1 MSEKSA
7 MNVDL
12 RDVQEKVEDGMQSA
26 KNTGRKVVLASVG
39 VWGLA
44 YDKAQELWGA
54 GMSMVDKA
62 ERRGEVIEQ
71 DFGRRFNRMQEQVQE
86 QPQVKKVVDV
96 VEDGYD
102 AVSKNA
108 KTVVAEVEKFLGQ
121 FQPKAEEAM
130 QDVAIEVENLMEAVI
145 PGYDEMAA
153 KDIIAQLPGM
163 PKAKL
168 IEIREYEIKGK
179 NRVTVLREI
188 DVLLETPDTVVI

>member
-12 RDVQEKVEDGMQSA
+12 RDVQEKVEDGVQSA
-26 KNTGRKVVLASVG
+26 KNMGRKVVLASVG

-44 YDKAQELWGA
+44 YDKAQDFWGA
-54 GMSMVDKA
+54 GMGLVDKA
-62 ERRGEVIEQ
+62 EKRGEELEM
-71 DFGRRFNRMQEQVQE
+71 DFSSRFNKMQE

-102 AVSKNA
+102 VVSKNA
-108 KTVVAEVEKFLGQ
+108 KTVVAEVEKFLAQ

-130 QDVAIEVENLMEAVI
+130 KDVVIEVEKVMEAVI

-153 KDIIAQLPGM
+153 KDIVAKLPGM
-163 PKAKL
+163 PKEKL
-168 IEIREYEIKGK
+168 IEIREYEVKGK

-188 DVLLETPDTVVI
+188 DVLLESPDTVAI

>member
-26 KNTGRKVVLASVG
+26 KNVGRKVVLASVG

-44 YDKAQELWGA
+44 YDKAQDFWGA
-54 GMSMVDKA
+54 GMGMVDKA
-62 ERRGEVIEQ
+62 EKRGEELEQ
-71 DFGRRFNRMQEQVQE
+71 DFGKRFNKVQE
-86 QPQVKKVVDV
+86 QPQVKKVVGA
-96 VEDGYD
+96 VEDSYD
-102 AVSKNA
+102 VVSKNA
-108 KTVVAEVEKFLGQ
+108 KTVVAEVEKFLAQ

-130 QDVAIEVENLMEAVI
+130 KDVAIEVEKVMEAVI

-153 KDIIAQLPGM
+153 KDIVAKLPGM
-163 PKAKL
+163 PKEQL
-168 IEIREYEIKGK
+168 IEIREYEVKGK